1 MEDERDGL
9 REAIPTAPQG
19 AALGE
24 TVKAGL
30 DRAGAVAKDATDKTR
45 HALDGY
51 GEGRVEQA
59 LGDLADCV
67 RSQPISALL
76 VAMGVGF
83 FLGVLQGRGHGCHS
97 RTTQDRA

>member
-1 MEDERDGL
+1 MEPDSRGMENKPH
-9 REAIPTAPQG
+9 EAIPTTPQG

-30 DRAGAVAKDATDKTR
+30 ATDKTR
-45 HALDGY
+45 DALAGY
-51 GEGRVEQA
+51 SKGGVERA

-83 FLGVLQGRGHGCHS
+83 FLGVLQGRGHGCDS
-97 RTTQDRA
+97 SATRDQA

>member
-1 MEDERDGL
+1 METEGDEL
-9 REAIPTAPQG
+9 HKAIPTTPQG

-30 DRAGAVAKDATDKTR
+30 DRAGAVAKDAADKTR
-45 HALDGY
+45 DALAGY
-51 GEGRVEQA
+51 REGGVEQA

-76 VAMGVGF
+76 VTMGVGL
-83 FLGVLQGRGHGCHS
+83 FLGVLLGRGHACG
-97 RTTQDRA
+97 AGAP

>member
-1 MEDERDGL
+1 MDTERDKPH
-9 REAIPTAPQG
+9 EAIPTAPQG

-30 DRAGAVAKDATDKTR
+30 DRAGTLPKDAADNTR
-45 HALDGY
+45 DALAGY
-51 GEGRVEQA
+51 REGGVEQA

-83 FLGVLQGRGHGCHS
+83 FLGVLQGKGHGRATH
-97 RTTQDRA
+97 DRA